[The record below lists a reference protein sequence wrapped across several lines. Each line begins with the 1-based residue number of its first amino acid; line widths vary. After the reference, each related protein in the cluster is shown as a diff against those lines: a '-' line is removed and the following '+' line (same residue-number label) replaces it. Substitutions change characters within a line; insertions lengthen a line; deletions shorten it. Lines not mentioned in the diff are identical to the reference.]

1 MDLFLSMAVRKNMK
15 SNVIVVTSGKG
26 GVGKTTAVANL
37 GFALATMG
45 RRIVVI
51 DADVGLRNL
60 DIILGLENRIVFHLV
75 DVLKGRCKLKSA
87 LIRHKKAEKLFLLPA
102 SQTDD
107 KDDIGLEDMKKLI
120 YELEKEFDYVLID
133 SPAGIEHGFKSAC
146 VAAKLAIIVCTP
158 DVSSVRDADRVVG
171 LLQSQEVDTSLL
183 INRINPVLVQR
194 GEMLSKDDILDILGI
209 NLIGIVP
216 NDKRILTSSNAGIPV
231 VTDEESEAGS
241 AFKRIASR
249 LNGETVEL
257 VEPQIKKEGF
267 FSRIGKKLK
276 LSPAATSN
284 H

>member
-276 LSPAATSN
+276 LSPATTSN